1 MQFDEN
7 GTRVQDDVYI
17 QQYRRDQHSS
27 NELSRVIFGIINS
40 YSFTYVANETN
51 SSVWPGSYALSS
63 H

>member
-27 NELSRVIFGIINS
+27 NELSRVIFGVILSHNNNTFNYTFNES
-40 YSFTYVANETN
+40 NFT
-51 SSVWPGSYALSS
+51 VWPGN
-63 H
+63 